1 MLAMPSNKPVVL
13 RNWRIS
19 LIKSTP
25 AAFVGYIDA
34 PDAESAIKQAIEQF
48 EIKDPQKQRRLIAQV
63 AR

>member
-1 MLAMPSNKPVVL
+1 MSPKKPVVL

-25 AAFVGYIDA
+25 AALVGYVDA
-34 PDAESAIKQAIEQF
+34 PDAESAVKRAIEQF
-48 EIKDPQKQRRLIAQV
+48 EIKDPQKQRRLIAQL